1 MQSIVYH
8 VKPCHLPILLA
19 ASLALLTTPLTDA
32 RVHHKKKD
40 FKTPLL
46 MDFMKRLQDD
56 DAITTDDSNSTTTLD
71 NETAFEYYRLFHAG
85 LTPVLPAI
93 FEFKLAELQVSVQR
107 AKRMLETV
115 RRLEARAPATDT

>member
-1 MQSIVYH
+1 MHH
-8 VKPCHLPILLA
+8 VQPCHLPILLA
-19 ASLALLTTPLTDA
+19 ASLALLTTPHTDA

-56 DAITTDDSNSTTTLD
+56 AALTTDDSNSTTPLD
-71 NETAFEYYRLFHAG
+71 NETAFEYYKLFHAG
-85 LTPVLPAI
+85 LTPALPAI
-93 FEFKLAELQVSVQR
+93 YEFKLAELQRSVHH

-115 RRLEARAPATDT
+115 RHLDAQAPAIDT

>member
-1 MQSIVYH
+1 MPSIVH
-8 VKPCHLPILLA
+8 VQPCHLPILLA
-19 ASLALLTTPLTDA
+19 ASLALLTTPHTDA

-56 DAITTDDSNSTTTLD
+56 AAITTDDSNSTTP
-71 NETAFEYYRLFHAG
+71 ETNFEYYKLVHAG
-85 LTPVLPAI
+85 LTPALPAI
-93 FEFKLAELQVSVQR
+93 YEFKLAELQRSVHR

-115 RRLEARAPATDT
+115 RLLDAQAPAIDT